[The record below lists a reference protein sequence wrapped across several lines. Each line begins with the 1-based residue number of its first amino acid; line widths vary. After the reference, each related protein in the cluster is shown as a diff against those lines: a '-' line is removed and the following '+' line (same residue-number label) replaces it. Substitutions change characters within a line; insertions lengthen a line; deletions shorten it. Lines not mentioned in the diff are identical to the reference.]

1 MEILGLALQAVEV
14 LNVFS
19 LLLNLHLK
27 STFPLDFGKFI
38 LVILVTLITMAKDI
52 FVILNVSRSY
62 HLRL

>member
-14 LNVFS
+14 LDVFS

-38 LVILVTLITMAKDI
+38 LVILVTP
-52 FVILNVSRSY
+52 SE
-62 HLRL
+62 